1 MKYINKLLVLLLF
14 SFISSKDAFFFKK
27 VRINQDSSKVG
38 SKIKVPSRTATSPVV
53 PVVRS
58 NSKVNSRYNGE
69 SVQNS
74 DRARQLLNQLDN
86 ILGHSDRQLQVAL
99 PDASQHLQYKDGNDL
114 HRVLQQKIL
123 KEKPSKRV
131 VNLVD
136 LDRKLDLAE
145 FQSQGRKHHR
155 FPPVEKFEPLDSRQ
169 SHRAL
174 EDDDDSF
181 AIQGFEVEGDSS
193 NTVVYFDL
201 EALRLAGI
209 DLSTA
214 QLSLGSK
221 GESIS
226 PIEGLQVQSSDLPSE
241 VSNQLK
247 PKIPSNIRGAN
258 SIPGALTVQPE
269 LPSVSRKS
277 NIGNQVEPTSFQP
290 VTPKLHRIAKA
301 RDNSENELAVKEI
314 DVGDP
319 QIRSLDA
326 SLKSNI
332 RIPAKNVESIVSRP
346 SKVGSDLRKNKVFFG
361 KL

>member
-1 MKYINKLLVLLLF
+1 MMKYINKLLVFLLF

-38 SKIKVPSRTATSPVV
+38 SKFKVPPRTATSPVV

-58 NSKVNSRYNGE
+58 DSKENSRYNGE
-69 SVQNS
+69 SIQNS

-86 ILGHSDRQLQVAL
+86 ILGHGDRQLQGAL
-99 PDASQHLQYKDGNDL
+99 PFASQHLQHKGGNDL
-114 HRVLQQKIL
+114 HRGLQRKIL
-123 KEKPSKRV
+123 KENPSKRV

-136 LDRKLDLAE
+136 LESKLNSAE
-145 FQSQGRKHHR
+145 FQSHGRNQHR
-155 FPPVEKFEPLDSRQ
+155 LGPVEKFEPMDSRQ
-169 SHRAL
+169 SHRAV
-174 EDDDDSF
+174 EDDDEDSF

-247 PKIPSNIRGAN
+247 PKIPSNIRSAN
-258 SIPGALTVQPE
+258 SIQ
-269 LPSVSRKS
+269 PSVSLKS

-290 VTPKLHRIAKA
+290 VAPKLHRIAKA
-301 RDNSENELAVKEI
+301 RDNSVSELAVKDI
-314 DVGDP
+314 DVGDL

-346 SKVGSDLRKNKVFFG
+346 SKVGSDLRKNQVFFG

>member
-1 MKYINKLLVLLLF
+1 MKYINKLLVFLLF

-38 SKIKVPSRTATSPVV
+38 SKFKVPPRTATSPVV

-58 NSKVNSRYNGE
+58 DSKVNSRYNVE
-69 SVQNS
+69 SIQNS
-74 DRARQLLNQLDN
+74 DRASQLLNQLDN
-86 ILGHSDRQLQVAL
+86 ILGHGDRQLQEAL
-99 PDASQHLQYKDGNDL
+99 PFASQHKGGNDL
-114 HRVLQQKIL
+114 HRGLQRKIL
-123 KEKPSKRV
+123 KENPSKRV
-131 VNLVD
+131 VKLVD
-136 LDRKLDLAE
+136 LESKLDSAE
-145 FQSQGRKHHR
+145 FQSQGRNQHR
-155 FPPVEKFEPLDSRQ
+155 LAPVEKFEPLDSRQ
-169 SHRAL
+169 SHRAV
-174 EDDDDSF
+174 EDDDEDSF

-290 VTPKLHRIAKA
+290 VAPKLHRIAKA
-301 RDNSENELAVKEI
+301 RDNSVNELAVKEI
-314 DVGDP
+314 DVGDL

-346 SKVGSDLRKNKVFFG
+346 SKVGSDLRKNQVFFG

>member
-1 MKYINKLLVLLLF
+1 MNKLLVFLLF

-27 VRINQDSSKVG
+27 VRINQDSSKVR
-38 SKIKVPSRTATSPVV
+38 SKFKVPPRTATSPVV

-58 NSKVNSRYNGE
+58 DSKVNSRYNGE
-69 SVQNS
+69 SIHNS

-86 ILGHSDRQLQVAL
+86 ILGHGDRQLQVAL
-99 PDASQHLQYKDGNDL
+99 PFASQHLQHEGGNDL
-114 HRVLQQKIL
+114 HRGLQRKIL
-123 KEKPSKRV
+123 KENPSKRV

-136 LDRKLDLAE
+136 LESKLDSAE
-145 FQSQGRKHHR
+145 FQSQGRNQHR
-155 FPPVEKFEPLDSRQ
+155 LASVEKFEPLDS
-169 SHRAL
+169 HRAV
-174 EDDDDSF
+174 EDDDEDSF

-247 PKIPSNIRGAN
+247 PKIPSNNRGAN

-269 LPSVSRKS
+269 LPSVSRSKS
-277 NIGNQVEPTSFQP
+277 NIGNQVEPTNFQS
-290 VTPKLHRIAKA
+290 VAPKLHRIAKA
-301 RDNSENELAVKEI
+301 RDNGVNELAVKEI
-314 DVGDP
+314 DVGDL
-319 QIRSLDA
+319 QVRSLDA